1 MSESS
6 TQNAQILR
14 HLREYKTIT
23 SLEAVEKYRIMR
35 LASRVAE
42 LKRRGYTIAS
52 EYVKNGKSHY
62 VVYHLQD

>member
-6 TQNAQILR
+6 TQNALILKHMR
-14 HLREYKTIT
+14 DHKTIT

-35 LASRVAE
+35 LASRVSE
-42 LKRRGYTIAS
+42 LRSRGYSIAS

-62 VVYHLQD
+62 VVYHLKD